1 MLRQDIVERLLK
13 EAQEKE
19 HHLRCLLLCEVIDEF
34 CPPPPEHKGAGRPV
48 TFSDNMVLKMD
59 LLGRLSGIK
68 GETELLRHLERHYDW
83 LFPLLPSQ
91 SWLWRRLQQVTA
103 KIETFR
109 RHLRH
114 ELGVDLEDTRI
125 LDTLPMP
132 VFKTWR
138 PGRGN
143 GFDLADWGRCASKKL
158 TYFGFKLMLSI
169 TPDGIPDV
177 YDMCSARPH
186 DVNTLEELVEWL
198 RDGLV
203 LGDKGFISQERQI
216 RLLENQG
223 VYLLTYKKSNQKEQ
237 NTSMEQWLLGQY
249 RQRIE
254 TVGSQLVDLLHVED
268 LGAKTDLGLAK
279 RLIGAMTAFTLG
291 IYMNFLLGRKP
302 LAVKAL
308 FA

>member
-1 MLRQDIVERLLK
+1 MLRADVMERLMK
-13 EAQEKE
+13 QAENE
-19 HHLRCLLLCEVIDEF
+19 HRLRCRLLCQIVDEV
-34 CPPPPEHKGAGRPV
+34 CPLPPKREGPGRPV
-48 TFSDNMVLKMD
+48 TFSDNLIMKMD
-59 LLGRLSGIK
+59 LLGRLSGIR

-83 LFPLLPSQ
+83 LFPKLPSQ
-91 SWLWRRLQQVTA
+91 SWLWRQLKDTVPKMEGLRRRL
-103 KIETFR
+103 R
-109 RHLRH
+109 R

-125 LDTLPMP
+125 LDTFPMP
-132 VFKTWR
+132 LFKTWR

-169 TPDGIPDV
+169 TPDGIPDM

-237 NTSMEQWLLGQY
+237 NTSMEQWLLGQH

-254 TVGSQLVDLLHVED
+254 TVGSQLVDLLHIED
-268 LGAKTDLGLAK
+268 LGAKSDIGLAK

-291 IYMNFLLGRKP
+291 IYMNSLLGRKP

>member
-13 EAQEKE
+13 ATQEKE
-19 HHLRCLLLCEVIDEF
+19 HRFRCLSLCEVVDEF
-34 CPPPPEHKGAGRPV
+34 CPPSLERKGVGRPV
-48 TFSDNMVLKMD
+48 TFSDNMVIKMD

-103 KIETFR
+103 KIERFR
-109 RHLRH
+109 RRLRH
-114 ELGVDLEDTRI
+114 ELGVGLEDTRI
-125 LDTLPMP
+125 LDTFPLP

-143 GFDLADWGRCASKKL
+143 GFDLADWGRCSSKKL

-169 TPDGIPDV
+169 TPDGVPDV
-177 YDMCSARPH
+177 YDLCSARPH
-186 DVNTLEELVEWL
+186 DVNSLEELVEWL
-198 RDGLV
+198 RNGLV
-203 LGDKGFISQERQI
+203 LGDKGFISQEKQV

-223 VYLLTYKKSNQKEQ
+223 VYLLTYKKSNQKKQ
-237 NTSMEQWLLGQY
+237 NTPLEQWFLGQC

-291 IYMNFLLGRKP
+291 IYMNCLLGRKP

>member
-1 MLRQDIVERLLK
+1 M
-13 EAQEKE
+13 
-19 HHLRCLLLCEVIDEF
+19 VI
-34 CPPPPEHKGAGRPV
+34 
-48 TFSDNMVLKMD
+48 KMD

-91 SWLWRRLQQVTA
+91 SWLWRRLQQVIA
-103 KIETFR
+103 KIEMFR
-109 RHLRH
+109 RRLHH

-125 LDTLPMP
+125 LDIFPMP

-143 GFDLADWGRCASKKL
+143 SFDLADRGRCSSKKL

-177 YDMCSARPH
+177 YDLCSARPH
-186 DVNTLEELVEWL
+186 DVNSLEELVEWL

-203 LGDKGFISQERQI
+203 LGDKGFISRE
-216 RLLENQG
+216 
-223 VYLLTYKKSNQKEQ
+223 KQ
-237 NTSMEQWLLGQY
+237 NTSLEQWFLGQC

-254 TVGSQLVDLLHVED
+254 TVGSQLVNLLHLED
-268 LGAKTDLGLAK
+268 PGTKTDLGLAK

-291 IYMNFLLGRKP
+291 VYMNCVLGRKP